1 VTDVAACSVR
11 LQLFCVSPPLEQ
23 PPDQMASRPLL
34 TVSVTRVPA
43 AKLAVPVAPTAT
55 LSPAGLEETDSP
67 ERPVAV
73 TVSGT
78 PVAPPPQVCGATHDP
93 QPSVPPQPFA
103 IVPQLFPWAAHVV
116 GVHVVPGFTVRIA
129 VAVPLEEAERV
140 SAVEVLTADVV
151 TGNVAVSCPAATRRL
166 DGTVATALL
175 LERKTPRPPAGAAL
189 LRVTV
194 PVEPLPPVTGFGL
207 SDSADTPAEGG
218 AAPH

>member
-1 VTDVAACSVR
+1 
-11 LQLFCVSPPLEQ
+11 
-23 PPDQMASRPLL
+23 MASRPLL
-34 TVSVTRVPA
+34 TVSGTRVPA
-43 AKLAVPVAPTAT
+43 AKRAVPVAPTAT

-78 PVAPPPQVCGATHDP
+78 PVAPPPHTLGTPPPPQVCGATHDP

-116 GVHVVPGFTVRIA
+116 GVHVVPGFTVRIT
-129 VAVPLEEAERV
+129 VTVTWEEEKRLRT
-140 SAVEVLTADVV
+140 VEVNAEDLG
-151 TGNVAVSCPAATRRL
+151 TGKASLRCPRGRRRL
-166 DGTVATALL
+166 DGTVATMLL
-175 LERKTPRPPAGAAL
+175 AERKTPRPAAGAAL

-207 SDSADTPAEGG
+207 S
-218 AAPH
+218 